1 MAELNLPKPKIG
13 KTDKETIQNLFD
25 CIELMRKEFL
35 NFARYIDSDNVTEI
49 NTNQTTVK
57 SDKGTTQIKG
67 PLLLMYDKQDPP
79 MLRLEMGYDTV
90 TSKFIFQMYDAS
102 GNLTLSE
109 NDAGEAVFSGNI
121 ATLKD
126 VHIGNN
132 LYLGD
137 FTQQGVL
144 KNIIFNDAA
153 SIYSYY
159 LEGVGPA
166 IAVNGAVFD
175 IIVSVVYAA
184 GNWFFNNASV
194 FGLEDSGYAMREYVD
209 NVMAQHIALFHSG

>member
-1 MAELNLPKPKIG
+1 MSEFIPQIG
-13 KTDKETIQNLFD
+13 ATTEDTVKMLLEQLTWV
-25 CIELMRKEFL
+25 MRKL
-35 NFARYIDSDNVTEI
+35 DSKNVKRIDTNETHIKSAEGETEI
-49 NTNQTTVK
+49 T
-57 SDKGTTQIKG
+57 G
-67 PLLLMYDKQDPP
+67 PLLMMYDKQDPP
-79 MLRLEMGYDTV
+79 RLRLKMGYDTA
-90 TSKFIFQMYDAS
+90 TSKFIFQMYDAL

-137 FTQQGVL
+137 RTQQGIS

-153 SIYSYY
+153 LIYYY
-159 LEGVGPA
+159 FLEGVGPA
-166 IAVNGAVFD
+166 IAINGAVFD

-184 GNWFFNNASV
+184 GNWFFSGNV
-194 FGLEDSGYAMREYVD
+194 YGLESSGWAKTSD
-209 NVMAQHIALFHSG
+209 ISTAIAQHVIAFHS